1 VLHYTLVSAVPIG
14 PRPAVSIIL
23 VSDYA
28 AGESKSW
35 AGIRASLAA
44 LSRQDFDEPA
54 EFLLFESER
63 FRDQIPPD
71 LNSIVLSLQVH
82 FLPDDSANALKNAA
96 VRAASAE
103 FVAILDAD
111 CIPDPSWL
119 RLFTNA
125 LRAHPQAAAVS
136 GRTIY
141 AQQSFSVRVC
151 ALLTRSYVNPG
162 HAGPTRFIAINN
174 CAFRRTA
181 FESHPLPTTIGPFT
195 SRIQSE
201 ALLRDGWELRF
212 EPDVLVTHAFEGW
225 RMESDLRRS
234 AGHGTIITRLR
245 DPTLPWAKLAR
256 LGPLSIPLI
265 LAGKIFSSWG
275 DCVRCGRF
283 YGVRWFQLPAAMLMS
298 VGVHLLE
305 FPGMWRAYQGGG
317 LKESS
322 FR

>member
-1 VLHYTLVSAVPIG
+1 VSV
-14 PRPAVSIIL
+14 IL

-28 AGESKSW
+28 AGKSKSW
-35 AGIRASLAA
+35 ADIRASLAA
-44 LSRQDFDEPA
+44 LSRQQFDEPA

-63 FRDQIPPD
+63 FRDQIPAD
-71 LNSIVLSLQVH
+71 LNSIVPSLQVH
-82 FLPDDSANALKNAA
+82 FLADGSANALKNAA

-119 RLFTNA
+119 RRFTNA

-141 AQQSFSVRVC
+141 AQQSFSVRMC
-151 ALLTRSYVNPG
+151 ALLARSFVDPG
-162 HAGPTRFIAINN
+162 HAGPTHFIAINN

-181 FESHPLPTTIGPFT
+181 YQSHPLPTTIGPFT

-201 ALLRDGWELRF
+201 ALLRDGWELWF
-212 EPDVLVTHAFEGW
+212 EPDIQVTHDFEGW
-225 RMESDLRRS
+225 RMEADLRRN
-234 AGHGTIITRLR
+234 AGHGTIVTRLH
-245 DPTLPWAKLAR
+245 DSTLPWAKVAQ
-256 LGPLSIPLI
+256 LGRLSIPLI
-265 LAGKIFSSWG
+265 LAGKILNSWR

-283 YGVRWFQLPAAMLMS
+283 YGVRWLQLPVAMLFS